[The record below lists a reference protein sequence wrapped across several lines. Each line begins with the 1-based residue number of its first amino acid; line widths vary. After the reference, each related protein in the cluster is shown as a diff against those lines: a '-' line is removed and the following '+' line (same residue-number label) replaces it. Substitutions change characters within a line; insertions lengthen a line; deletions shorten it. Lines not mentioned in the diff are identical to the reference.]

1 MFRTAVLLVALVAP
15 AAFAAEPSWIE
26 ESNRHAQILLDVMAR
41 YSAESAASFGVEGH
55 DSEIFDLKP
64 KFSERLE
71 ADLAAASAKLEQVR
85 GSASDPLVR
94 RDLDILIGA
103 ARDQQHSAELSRQ
116 LTLPFFDLG
125 QAVFRGFQDLLDA
138 RIPKSRQKA
147 ALTRLHRYAGAEK
160 GYEPITVLARA
171 RYEEQAG
178 NAQLIGPWIVEA
190 QQYLDNQPRYLDGI
204 QKLLEE
210 SGLKGWQKDLKA
222 LRAQFDEYGKWV
234 SATVLPRARKTNQL
248 PAELYAD
255 ALKRYGV
262 QMEPREIMVRALAS
276 YQQTRS
282 EMQPLARRIAE
293 ERKWT
298 KTAAQGCANAAGA
311 GCAGAADYRD
321 VIRELKKQRIPDDQL
336 LTFYTKRLEQ
346 IEAIIGRENLVTLPN
361 RKAVIRLATLA
372 ESAAGPA
379 PHIDPPRLIGN
390 TGEPAEFVLPTSN
403 PNAAPGSVMD
413 DFNYDAIA
421 WTLTAHEARP
431 GHELQFASMLEHG
444 VSTARVVFALNSA
457 NVEGWALY
465 AEAELKQY
473 VPPEGQLGA
482 LQMRMMREARAFLDP
497 MLNLGLIQPADAK
510 RFLMEEVMLSEPMA
524 KQEVDR
530 YTFDAPGQAT
540 SYFYGYSRLNAL
552 RTRIELALAGRLDVH
567 RYHDFIVAQGPLPF
581 DLLEQAVEQEFLKG
595 TPGTGQSLK

>member
-1 MFRTAVLLVALVAP
+1 MFRAAVLIVALIAP
-15 AAFAAEPSWIE
+15 AAFAAQPSWIE
-26 ESNRHAQILLDVMAR
+26 ESNRHAQVLLEVMAR
-41 YSAESAASFGVEGH
+41 YNAETAASLGVEGH

-64 KFSERLE
+64 RFSERQE
-71 ADLAAASAKLEQVR
+71 QDLGAAIAQLEQLR
-85 GSASDPLVR
+85 GSATDPLVR

-103 ARDQQHSAELSRQ
+103 AGDQKHSTELNRQ
-116 LTLPFFDLG
+116 LALPFFDLG
-125 QAVFRGFQDLLDA
+125 QAVFRGFQDLLDP
-138 RIPKSRQKA
+138 RIPKPRQKA
-147 ALTRLHRYAGAEK
+147 VLSRLHRYVGAEK
-160 GYEPITVLARA
+160 GYEPVTVLARA

-204 QKLLEE
+204 QKLLEG
-210 SGLKGWQKDLKA
+210 SGLKGWQKDMQS
-222 LRAQFDEYGKWV
+222 LRAQFDEYAKWAT
-234 SATVLPRARKTNQL
+234 ATVLPRARKTNQL

-255 ALKRYGV
+255 SLKRFGV
-262 QMEPREIMVRALAS
+262 QMDPHEIMARALAS

-282 EMQPLARRIAE
+282 EIEPLARRIAE
-293 ERKWT
+293 ERKWA
-298 KTAAQGCANAAGA
+298 KT
-311 GCAGAADYRD
+311 DYRD
-321 VIRELKKQRIPDDQL
+321 VIRELKKQRIADDKL
-336 LTFYTKRLEQ
+336 LALYTGRLEQ
-346 IEAIIGRENLVTLPN
+346 IEAIIRRENFVTLPQ
-361 RKAVIRLATLA
+361 RKAVIRLATAA
-372 ESAAGPA
+372 ESAATPA

-403 PNAAPGSVMD
+403 PNAAPGTVMD

-431 GHELQFASMLEHG
+431 GHELQFANMLEHG

-473 VPPEGQLGA
+473 LPPEGQLGA

-497 MLNLGLIQPADAK
+497 MLNLGLIEPDAAQ
-510 RFLMEEVMLSEPMA
+510 RFLMQEVMLSEPMA

-530 YTFDAPGQAT
+530 YTFQAPGQAT

-552 RTRIELALAGRLDVH
+552 RTRLELALAGRFDRH

-581 DLLEQAVEQEFLKG
+581 DLLEKAVAEEFLGK
-595 TPGTGQSLK
+595 T

>member
-1 MFRTAVLLVALVAP
+1 MFRTAVLMVALVAP
-15 AAFAAEPSWIE
+15 AAFAAQPSWIE

-64 KFSERLE
+64 KFSQRLE
-71 ADLAAASAKLEQVR
+71 ADLAAARAKLEQVR

-116 LTLPFFDLG
+116 LQLPFFDLG

-138 RIPKSRQKA
+138 RIPKSRQQA

-210 SGLKGWQKDLKA
+210 SGLKGWQKDFKA

-262 QMEPREIMVRALAS
+262 QMEPREIMARALAS

-282 EMQPLARRIAE
+282 ELEPLARRIAE
-293 ERKWT
+293 ERQWT
-298 KTAAQGCANAAGA
+298 KT
-311 GCAGAADYRD
+311 DYRD

-346 IEAIIGRENLVTLPN
+346 IEAIIRRENLVTLPN

-497 MLNLGLIQPADAK
+497 MLNLGLIQPAEAK

-530 YTFDAPGQAT
+530 YTFDSPGQAT

-595 TPGTGQSLK
+595 TPGTAQSLK

>member
-1 MFRTAVLLVALVAP
+1 MFRAAVLIVALVAP
-15 AAFAAEPSWIE
+15 AAFAAQPSWIE

-41 YSAESAASFGVEGH
+41 YNAETAASLGVEGH

-64 KFSERLE
+64 RFSERQE
-71 ADLAAASAKLEQVR
+71 ADLGGAIAKLEQLR
-85 GSASDPLVR
+85 GSATDPLVR
-94 RDLDILIGA
+94 RDLDVLIGA
-103 ARDQQHSAELSRQ
+103 ARDQKHSTELGRQ
-116 LTLPFFDLG
+116 LALPFFDLG
-125 QAVFRGFQDLLDA
+125 QAVFRGFQDLLDP
-138 RIPKSRQKA
+138 RIAKTRQKA
-147 ALTRLHRYAGAEK
+147 VLSRLHRYVGAEK
-160 GYEPITVLARA
+160 GYEPVTALARA
-171 RYEEQAG
+171 RYEEQAA

-204 QKLLEE
+204 QKLLEG
-210 SGLKGWQKDLKA
+210 SGLKGWQKDLQT

-234 SATVLPRARKTNQL
+234 TATVLPRARKTNQL

-255 ALKRYGV
+255 SLKRFGV
-262 QMEPREIMVRALAS
+262 QMDPHEIMARALAS
-276 YQQTRS
+276 YQQSRS
-282 EMQPLARRIAE
+282 ELEPLARRIAE
-293 ERKWT
+293 ERKWP
-298 KTAAQGCANAAGA
+298 KT
-311 GCAGAADYRD
+311 DYRD
-321 VIRELKKQRIPDDQL
+321 VIRELKKQRIADDKL
-336 LTFYTKRLEQ
+336 LALYTGRLEQ
-346 IEAIIGRENLVTLPN
+346 IEAIIRRENFVTLPN
-361 RKAVIRLATLA
+361 RKAVIRLATAA
-372 ESAAGPA
+372 ESAATPA

-431 GHELQFASMLEHG
+431 GHELQFANMLEQG

-473 VPPEGQLGA
+473 LPPEGQVGA
-482 LQMRMMREARAFLDP
+482 LQLRMMREARAFLDP
-497 MLNLGLIQPADAK
+497 MLNLGLIEPAAAK

-530 YTFDAPGQAT
+530 YTFQAPGQAT
-540 SYFYGYSRLNAL
+540 AYFYGYSRLNAL
-552 RTRIELALAGRLDVH
+552 RTRLELALAGRFDRH

-581 DLLEQAVEQEFLKG
+581 DLLEQAVEEEFLGK
-595 TPGTGQSLK
+595 PRS

>member
-1 MFRTAVLLVALVAP
+1 MFRAALLIVTLAAP
-15 AAFAAEPSWIE
+15 AAFAAQPSWIE
-26 ESNRHAQILLDVMAR
+26 ESNRHSQVLLEVMAR
-41 YSAESAASFGVEGH
+41 YNAEAAASFGVEGR
-55 DSEIFDLKP
+55 DDEVFDLKP
-64 KFSERLE
+64 RVLERQE
-71 ADLAAASAKLEQVR
+71 ADIAAAITKLE
-85 GSASDPLVR
+85 GLKAAATDPLVR

-103 ARDQQHSAELSRQ
+103 AGDQKRSLELNRR
-116 LTLPFFDLG
+116 LTLPFFDVG

-147 ALTRLHRYAGAEK
+147 ALTRLHKYVGAEK

-171 RYEEQAG
+171 RYEEVAG

-204 QKLLEE
+204 QKLLEG
-210 SGLKGWQKDLKA
+210 SGLKGWQKDMQT
-222 LRAQFDEYGKWV
+222 LRTQFDDYAKWV
-234 SATVLPRARKTNQL
+234 TATVLPRARKTSQL

-255 ALKRYGV
+255 NLKRFGV
-262 QMEPREIMVRALAS
+262 DMDPRELMARALAS
-276 YQQTRS
+276 YQQTRG
-282 EMQPLARRIAE
+282 EMEPLARYVAH
-293 ERKWT
+293 ERKWS
-298 KTAAQGCANAAGA
+298 KT
-311 GCAGAADYRD
+311 DYRD

-336 LTFYTKRLEQ
+336 LALYTGRLEQ
-346 IEAIIGRENLVTLPN
+346 IEAIIRRENLVALPT
-361 RKAVIRLATLA
+361 RKAVIRLATAA
-372 ESAAGPA
+372 ESAASPA
-379 PHIDPPRLIGN
+379 PHIDPPRLVGN

-431 GHELQFASMLEHG
+431 GHELQFAGVLEAG

-457 NVEGWALY
+457 NVEGYALY
-465 AEAELKQY
+465 AEAVLKKFL
-473 VPPEGQLGA
+473 PPEGQLGA

-497 MLNLGLIQPADAK
+497 MLNLGLIQPDAAK

-530 YTFDAPGQAT
+530 YTFQAPGQAT

-552 RTRIELALAGRLDVH
+552 RTRIELALAGRFDER

-581 DLLEQAVEQEFLKG
+581 DLLEQAAEEEFLKG
-595 TPGTGQSLK
+595 TGAPAASLQ

>member
-1 MFRTAVLLVALVAP
+1 MFRAAVLIVALVAP

-26 ESNRHAQILLDVMAR
+26 ESNRHAQVLLDVMAR
-41 YSAESAASFGVEGH
+41 YNAETAASLGVESH
-55 DSEIFDLKP
+55 DSEIVDLKP
-64 KFSERLE
+64 RFSERQE
-71 ADLAAASAKLEQVR
+71 ADLGAATAQLEQLR
-85 GSASDPLVR
+85 GSATDPLVR

-103 ARDQQHSAELSRQ
+103 ASDQKHSAELGRE

-125 QAVFRGFQDLLDA
+125 QAVFRGFQDLLDP
-138 RIPKSRQKA
+138 RIPKPRQKA
-147 ALTRLHRYAGAEK
+147 VLTRLHRYVGAEQ
-160 GYEPITVLARA
+160 GYQPITTLARA

-204 QKLLEE
+204 QQLLEG
-210 SGLKGWQKDLKA
+210 SGLKGWQKDMKA

-234 SATVLPRARKTNQL
+234 TAAVLPRARKTNQL
-248 PAELYAD
+248 PAALYAD
-255 ALKRYGV
+255 SLKRFGV
-262 QMEPREIMVRALAS
+262 QMDPHEIMARALAS

-282 EMQPLARRIAE
+282 ELEPLARRIAE
-293 ERKWT
+293 DRKWS
-298 KTAAQGCANAAGA
+298 KT
-311 GCAGAADYRD
+311 DYRD
-321 VIRELKKQRIPDDQL
+321 VIRELKKQRIPEDKL
-336 LTFYTKRLEQ
+336 LAFYTGRLEQ
-346 IEAIIGRENLVTLPN
+346 IEAIIRRENFVTLPS
-361 RKAVIRLATLA
+361 RKAVIRLATAA
-372 ESAAGPA
+372 ESAATPA

-431 GHELQFASMLEHG
+431 GHELQFANMLEHG

-473 VPPEGQLGA
+473 LPPEGQLGA

-497 MLNLGLIQPADAK
+497 MLNLGLIEPDAAK

-530 YTFDAPGQAT
+530 YTFQAPGQAT

-552 RTRIELALAGRLDVH
+552 RTRIELALAGRFDRL

-581 DLLEQAVEQEFLKG
+581 DLLERAVEEEFLGK
-595 TPGTGQSLK
+595 TRS

>member
-1 MFRTAVLLVALVAP
+1 MVRAAIVIVALVAP
-15 AAFAAEPSWIE
+15 AAFAAQPSWVE

-41 YSAESAASFGVEGH
+41 YNPEAAATFGVEGH
-55 DSEIFDLKP
+55 DSEVFDVRP
-64 KFSERLE
+64 GVAERQE
-71 ADLAAASAKLEQVR
+71 ADLAAAVIRLEQAR
-85 GSASDPLVR
+85 AATTDPLVR
-94 RDLDILIGA
+94 LDVDILIGA
-103 ARDQQHSAELSRQ
+103 ARDQQRSLQ
-116 LTLPFFDLG
+116 LNGQLALPFFDLG
-125 QAVFRGFQDLLDA
+125 QAVFGGFQDLLDA
-138 RIPKSRQKA
+138 RVAKNRHSA
-147 ALTRLHRYAGAEK
+147 ALARLHRYVGAEK
-160 GYEPITVLARA
+160 GYEPVTTLARA
-171 RYEEQAG
+171 RYEERAG

-210 SGLKGWQKDLKA
+210 SGLKGWQKDMRT

-234 SATVLPRARKTNQL
+234 QATVLPRARKTNQL
-248 PAELYAD
+248 PVELYAD
-255 ALKRYGV
+255 NLKRFGV
-262 QMEPREIMVRALAS
+262 QMDPHELMARALGS

-282 EMQPLARRIAE
+282 EMEAVARRVAD
-293 ERKWT
+293 ERKWPRS
-298 KTAAQGCANAAGA
+298 
-311 GCAGAADYRD
+311 DYRD
-321 VIRELKKQRIPDDQL
+321 VLRELKKQRIADDRL
-336 LTFYTKRLEQ
+336 LAFYTSRLEQ
-346 IEAIIGRENLVTLPN
+346 IEAIIRRENFVTLPH

-379 PHIDPPRLIGN
+379 PHLDPPRLIGN

-444 VSTARVVFALNSA
+444 VSIARGVFALNSA
-457 NVEGWALY
+457 NGEGWALY

-473 VPPEGQLGA
+473 LPLDGQIGV
-482 LQMRMMREARAFLDP
+482 LQMRMAREARAFLDP
-497 MLNLGLIQPADAK
+497 MLNLGLIDPAAAK

-524 KQEVDR
+524 KQEIDR
-530 YTFDAPGQAT
+530 YTFGSPGQAT

-552 RTRIELALAGRLDVH
+552 RTRIELALAGRFDKR

-581 DLLEQAVEQEFLKG
+581 DLLEQAVTDEFLGKS
-595 TPGTGQSLK
+595 PGVLSGD